1 MRIQSLP
8 PVTLEQLCA
17 RRPQPQPPR
26 RPSLACAK
34 SMPATARLAARK
46 PRPLT
51 FREQCAADAAAQRD
65 AKRKRI
71 NRDHNRLKVE
81 RAFPPGPNRDA
92 AAALAEI
99 IDGDIRI

>member
-1 MRIQSLP
+1 MRVQSLP

-17 RRPQPQPPR
+17 RRPRNTMPPR
-26 RPSLACAK
+26 RPQPRLTALAQQ
-34 SMPATARLAARK
+34 ARLAARK

-51 FREQCAADAAAQRD
+51 FRQQCAAAADAARE

-81 RAFPPGPNRDA
+81 RAFPPGDHRDA
-92 AAALAEI
+92 GLALCAI
-99 IDGDIRI
+99 IDGEVRL

>member
-34 SMPATARLAARK
+34 PMPATARLANRK

-51 FREQCAADAAAQRD
+51 FREQCAVAAEAQRD

-81 RAFPPGPNRDA
+81 RAFPPGDRRDA
-92 AAALAEI
+92 AAALVKI
-99 IDGDIRI
+99 IDGEVRL